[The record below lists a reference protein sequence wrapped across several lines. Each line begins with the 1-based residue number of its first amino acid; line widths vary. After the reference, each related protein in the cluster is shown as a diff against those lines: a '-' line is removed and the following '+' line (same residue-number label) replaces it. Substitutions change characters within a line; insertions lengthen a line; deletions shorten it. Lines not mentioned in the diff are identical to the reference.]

1 MGTQTENNG
10 YLLGVDTGSS
20 KTHALVTTLSG
31 QALGFGEAGSGNYEV
46 VGLDGLINA
55 MRQCT
60 QQALSMAR
68 IEKNEIS
75 GMGFG
80 ISGYD
85 WPSEQPAMRK
95 AIGALGIS
103 APYDFVNDAVIGI
116 IAGAADGW
124 GVAVDAGTGNNVRG
138 RSKDGRMGRIT
149 GNSASFGE
157 FGGAGELVWRAV
169 IAVTYAWSQRGPR
182 TQLTRAF
189 MDFAEVETEDALIE
203 GLAMRR
209 IQPPPILAVE
219 VFRLAAEG
227 DAVAQEVIQW
237 TARELGLNVN
247 AVIRQIGL
255 EKETFDVVLIGS
267 LFKAGEAYI
276 SPLRKTI
283 HEFAPG
289 ARLIRLTVPPVVG
302 SALLA
307 AEVLGLAT
315 QPIREEMI
323 RTTQALI
330 DTLPAPEKQKA

>member
-1 MGTQTENNG
+1 MGSQTKNNG

-20 KTHALVTTLSG
+20 KTHALITTLSG

-46 VGLDGLINA
+46 VGLEGLIKS
-55 MRQCT
+55 MQQST
-60 QQALSMAR
+60 DQALKMAGVA
-68 IEKNEIS
+68 KSEIS

-85 WPSEQPAMRK
+85 WPSEKPAMRK
-95 AIGALGIS
+95 AIGALEIS
-103 APYDFVNDAVIGI
+103 VPYDFVNDAVIGI
-116 IAGAADGW
+116 IAGARDGW

-138 RSKDGRMGRIT
+138 RSQDGRMGRIT

-157 FGGAGELVWRAV
+157 FGGAGEMVWRAV
-169 IAVTYAWSQRGPR
+169 IAVTYAWSQRGPKTR
-182 TQLTRAF
+182 LTQAF
-189 MDFAEVETEDALIE
+189 IDFAEVDSEDELIE

-209 IQPPPILAVE
+209 IQPPPILALD

-255 EKETFDVVLIGS
+255 EARKFDVVLIGS

-276 SPLRKTI
+276 APLRETI
-283 HEFAPG
+283 HEFAPR
-289 ARLIRLTVPPVVG
+289 AHLIRLTVPPVVG

-307 AEVLGLAT
+307 AEVLGLST
-315 QPIREEMI
+315 RTIREEMI
-323 RTTQALI
+323 CTTQSLM
-330 DTLPAPEKQKA
+330 DGLPTRKREKA